1 MLENT
6 EVTEVVSTNYSR
18 AIDIEISKG
27 RTFEQILNE
36 EPSEDCTS
44 SELHAWLDAGDIANK
59 DKAIPSNFTLT
70 HRKVK
75 VLEFLLVVLI
85 SAMLISP
92 FIVPNNMFL
101 LLNIP
106 LGILIGVLGR
116 INSKLY
122 SSIEM
127 KVELNEL
134 TKHLTIKGYTKRA
147 LVKEFIVKLIF
158 TPFQLVCLGCEIVF
172 PPFK

>member
-6 EVTEVVSTNYSR
+6 DYSDS
-18 AIDIEISKG
+18 INIEISKG

-36 EPSEDCTS
+36 EPKEDCTS
-44 SELHAWLDAGDIANK
+44 SELHAWLDAGDMVNK
-59 DKAIPSNFTLT
+59 DKNLPNTFKLT

-75 VLEFLLVVLI
+75 ALEFLLIVLI

-92 FIVPNNMFL
+92 FIVPNYTFL

-106 LGILIGVLGR
+106 LGILVGIVGR

-122 SSIEM
+122 STIEM
-127 KVELNEL
+127 KIEINEL
-134 TKHLTIKGYTKRA
+134 GKHLTIKGYTKRA
-147 LVKEFIVKLIF
+147 LVKEFTIKLIF
-158 TPFQLVCLGCEIVF
+158 TPFQLVCLACEIVF